1 MPQNVRL
8 LDYQSAT
15 INPSTKHYFHG
26 YHQEFVMNQSS
37 SQASVQKRRV
47 AVTLPAGPQVSDTI
61 TRVKWAEAN
70 GYTDAWFADA
80 GAPDALTTAAALAS
94 ETSTLRIG
102 VAVTPVFTRTPA
114 VLAATANTLG
124 QLLPGRFVMGLGSS
138 SQTMMENWHGQEFG
152 KPLTRVKNTAIMV
165 RSILNGEKSNF
176 DLDGLRS
183 HGYSQAQMDN
193 PPPIYIAALR
203 SKMIEMATEVGD
215 GVIFNLWPQRALPR
229 MIEHAKHG
237 AQNAG
242 KDWTNVEIV
251 NRAMVLITDD
261 KASAR
266 DLFRAAFA
274 PYYATP
280 VYNAF
285 LAWAGFTEAAQTI
298 TEGWAARDRAKTG
311 GALSDAMVD
320 EIAVIGSADECRER
334 LIADMAAGI
343 DTQIISPLAGASEA
357 DIERTFEA
365 FSGNNFTP

>member
-1 MPQNVRL
+1 
-8 LDYQSAT
+8 
-15 INPSTKHYFHG
+15 
-26 YHQEFVMNQSS
+26 MNQTTD
-37 SQASVQKRRV
+37 RTPRI
-47 AVTLPAGPQVSDTI
+47 AVTLPAGPEVSDTI
-61 TRVKWAEAN
+61 ARVKWAEAR

-80 GAPDALTTAAALAS
+80 GAPDALTTAAALAGH
-94 ETSTLRIG
+94 TQRIRIG

-138 SQTMMENWHGQEFG
+138 SQTMMENWHGLEFS
-152 KPLTRVKNTAIMV
+152 KPLTRVKNTALMV
-165 RSILNGEKSNF
+165 RSLLAGEKSNF

-183 HGYSQAQMDN
+183 HGYSQAPLDN

-203 SKMIEMATEVGD
+203 SKMIEMAATVGD
-215 GVIFNLWPQRALPR
+215 GVIFNLWPQRALPK

-237 AQNAG
+237 AQTAG
-242 KDWTNVEIV
+242 KDWANVEIV
-251 NRAMVLITDD
+251 NRAMVLVTDD
-261 KASAR
+261 KAAAR

-285 LAWAGFTEAAQTI
+285 LAWAGFSEAAQTI
-298 TEGWAARDRAKTG
+298 NEGWAARDRAKTG

-334 LIADMAAGI
+334 IRADMESGI
-343 DTQIISPLAGASEA
+343 DTQIISPLAGASNA
-357 DIERTFEA
+357 DIEQTFET
-365 FSGNNFTP
+365 FSGDSFTFKQ